1 MTNFQLL
8 LLLEKFIVN
17 IGETSLQNRQFDITC
32 FSICPRFRNNCFVF
46 CTERNWKVHEKYVKS
61 KKKKKVSRSEPK
73 KRETLNGHWMIDF
86 SLSQKQILQILHFH
100 LFICIQS
107 VCSQTY
113 MELTLL
119 IATDQMRL
127 YLCHLFFQLFQRHKE
142 NPRRFNWANSHF
154 STLQI
159 SSLVDK
165 AHKNHNESLTLNSI
179 E

>member
-61 KKKKKVSRSEPK
+61 KKKKVSRSEPK

-107 VCSQTY
+107 MCSQTY

>member
-86 SLSQKQILQILHFH
+86 SLSQKQILQIVHFH

-107 VCSQTY
+107 MCSQTY

>member
-1 MTNFQLL
+1 MSNFQLL

-61 KKKKKVSRSEPK
+61 KKKKVSRSEPK

-107 VCSQTY
+107 MCSQTY

>member
-1 MTNFQLL
+1 MNNFQLL

-17 IGETSLQNRQFDITC
+17 IGETSLQNRKFGITC

-46 CTERNWKVHEKYVKS
+46 CTERNSKVHEKYVKS
-61 KKKKKVSRSEPK
+61 EKNKVSRSEPK
-73 KRETLNGHWMIDF
+73 KWEKLNCHWMIDF
-86 SLSQKQILQILHFH
+86 SLPQQQILQILHFH

-107 VCSQTY
+107 MCSQTY
-113 MELTLL
+113 IELTLL

-127 YLCHLFFQLFQRHKE
+127 YLCHLFFQLFQSHKE

>member
-46 CTERNWKVHEKYVKS
+46 CTERNWKVHEKYVKT
-61 KKKKKVSRSEPK
+61 KKKKVSRSEPK

-107 VCSQTY
+107 MCSQTY